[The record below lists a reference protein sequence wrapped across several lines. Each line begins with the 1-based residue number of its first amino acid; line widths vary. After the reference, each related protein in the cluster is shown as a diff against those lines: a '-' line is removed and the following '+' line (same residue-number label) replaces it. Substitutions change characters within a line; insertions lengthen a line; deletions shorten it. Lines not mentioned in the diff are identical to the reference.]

1 MTPLQEW
8 LKPPKSL
15 LLILF
20 LLTLV
25 SVAALAWSGYRLL
38 EQDRLVQTQMQR
50 DALEQEADRVVATLR
65 GSLAEMGDRLSVWLA
80 SPPSAGTPKDG
91 ALLIVRGS
99 SLTAYPPERML
110 YYPMPS
116 SDPEAP
122 PETFAEAEAV
132 EFQDGQLTKAA
143 AAYRTLSESKNAAVR
158 AGALLRL
165 ARVMRKSNHE
175 DEARAAYSRLA
186 AIGGVRVA
194 GVPADLVARHEL
206 GDPKLRDDLLSG
218 RWHLTRG
225 QFEFYFGDAAPED
238 RRLLADAA
246 AVVWSPGSSVGQ
258 KTVWIGR
265 HAFLAMWR
273 TLGNTRGVLIQPPQL
288 PAAGRAFV
296 EAVDNEG
303 HEVAGSRDRSGRA
316 VIRTAADSQLPWTLY
331 VTAPPPPPLSGMP
344 DNQRFLLLGMG
355 VMALFLIAGTYFTAR
370 AIRGEIEISRMQSDF
385 VSAVSHEFRSPLTS
399 IRQLSEILALGRAPT
414 EERRQLYYE
423 TLVRETS
430 RLQRLVEALL
440 NFGRME
446 AGKRPYHF
454 EELDASTLIERVAAE
469 FRHHADETGRRIEL
483 AGPDCP
489 CPVEADPEA
498 LAVAL
503 RNLIDNALKYSP
515 NEPAVWV
522 QWAVDNGQV
531 AIRVRDRGMG
541 ITDKERKAIFRKFVR
556 GSAAESGNVRGSG
569 VGLAMVLHII
579 DAHGGDIQV
588 ESSPGSG
595 STFTVL
601 LPALEEKACTASS

>member
-25 SVAALAWSGYRLL
+25 SVTALAWSGWKLL
-38 EQDRLVQTQMQR
+38 EQDRLAPAQARQE
-50 DALEQEADRVVATLR
+50 ALEQEADRTVDKLR
-65 GSLAEMGDRLSVWLA
+65 GALAEKGDRLSAWLA
-80 SPPSAGTPKDG
+80 SVPAGTPQDG
-91 ALLIVRGS
+91 ALLIVRGN
-99 SLTAYPPERML
+99 SLVAYPSGRML

-116 SDPEAP
+116 SDPEMP
-122 PETFAEAEAV
+122 TEPFTDAEAL
-132 EFQDGQLTKAA
+132 EFQDGQLAKAA
-143 AAYRTLSESKNAAVR
+143 AAYRVLAESRDAPVR

-165 ARVMRKSNHE
+165 GRVLRKAGHE
-175 DEARAAYSRLA
+175 EEARTAYMRLA
-186 AIGGVRVA
+186 AMGGVRVA

-206 GDPKLRDDLLSG
+206 GDRSLSTDLLNG

-225 QFEFYFGDAAPED
+225 QFEFYFGGAVPED

-246 AVVWSPGSSVGQ
+246 AVVWSPGSPLGQ

-265 HAFLAMWR
+265 HPFLAMWR
-273 TLGNTRGVLIQPPQL
+273 TMGTTRGVLIQPPQL
-288 PAAGRAFV
+288 PATGRMFC
-296 EAVDNEG
+296 EAVDSEG
-303 HEVAGSRDRSGRA
+303 RVVAGRRDRSGRA

-331 VTAPPPPPLSGMP
+331 VTAPQPPPLSGMP
-344 DNQRFLLLGMG
+344 ANERFLLLGMG

-423 TLVRETS
+423 TLVQETS

-454 EELDASTLIERVAAE
+454 EEMDARALVERVAEE
-469 FRHHADETGRRIEL
+469 FRHHTEETGRRIEL

-522 QWAVDNGQV
+522 DWALENGHV
-531 AIRVRDRGMG
+531 VIRVRDHGMG
-541 ITDKERKAIFRKFVR
+541 ITAEERKAIFRKFVR
-556 GSAAESGNVRGSG
+556 GSAAASGNVRGSG

-579 DAHGGDIQV
+579 DAHHGDILLNS
-588 ESSPGSG
+588 EPGHG

-601 LPALEEKACTASS
+601 LPALEKACPASS

>member
-1 MTPLQEW
+1 
-8 LKPPKSL
+8 
-15 LLILF
+15 
-20 LLTLV
+20 
-25 SVAALAWSGYRLL
+25 
-38 EQDRLVQTQMQR
+38 
-50 DALEQEADRVVATLR
+50 
-65 GSLAEMGDRLSVWLA
+65 
-80 SPPSAGTPKDG
+80 
-91 ALLIVRGS
+91 
-99 SLTAYPPERML
+99 ML

-122 PETFAEAEAV
+122 AETFAEAEAL
-132 EFQDGQLTKAA
+132 EFQDGQFAKAA
-143 AAYRTLSESKNAAVR
+143 AAYRIQAESKDGTVR

-165 ARVMRKSNHE
+165 GRVLRKAGHE
-175 DEARAAYSRLA
+175 DEARAAYTKLA
-186 AIGGVRVA
+186 AINGVCVA

-206 GDPKLRDDLLSG
+206 GDPSLRAELLKG

-225 QFEFYFGDAAPED
+225 QFEFYFGEPAPED

-246 AVVWSPGSSVGQ
+246 AVVWSPGSGLGQ
-258 KTVWIGR
+258 KTVWIEQ
-265 HAFLAMWR
+265 HPFLAMWR
-273 TLGNTRGVLIQPPQL
+273 TLGATRGVLIQPPQL
-288 PAAGRAFV
+288 PAAGRMFC
-296 EAVDNEG
+296 EAVDSEG
-303 HEVAGSRDRSGRA
+303 HVVAGSRDRSGRA

-331 VTAPPPPPLSGMP
+331 VTAPQPPPLSGVP
-344 DNQRFLLLGMG
+344 ANERFLLFGMG

-370 AIRGEIEISRMQSDF
+370 AIRGEIEVSRMQSDF

-454 EELDASTLIERVAAE
+454 EELDARALVERVAAE
-469 FRHHADETGRRIEL
+469 FQQHIDETGRKIEL
-483 AGPDCP
+483 AGPDCQL
-489 CPVEADPEA
+489 PVEADPEA

-515 NEPAVWV
+515 NEPSVWV
-522 QWAVDNGQV
+522 EWAIENGQV

-541 ITDKERKAIFRKFVR
+541 IKAEERKAIFRKFVR
-556 GSAAESGNVRGSG
+556 GSAAASGNVRGSG

-579 DAHGGDIQV
+579 DAHHGDILV
-588 ESSPGSG
+588 NSEPGSG
-595 STFTVL
+595 TTFTVL
-601 LPALEEKACTASS
+601 LPALEKACPASS

>member
-25 SVAALAWSGYRLL
+25 SVTALAWSGWKLL
-38 EQDRLVQTQMQR
+38 EQDRLVQAQTRQE
-50 DALEQEADRVVATLR
+50 ALEQEADRIAATLH
-65 GSLAEMGDRLSVWLA
+65 GSLAETGDRLSAWLA
-80 SPPSAGTPKDG
+80 SPPPAGTPKDG

-99 SLTAYPPERML
+99 SIVAYPPGRML
-110 YYPMPS
+110 YFPTTS

-122 PETFAEAEAV
+122 SEPFVEAETL
-132 EFQDGQLTKAA
+132 EFQDGQLAKAA
-143 AAYRTLSESKNAAVR
+143 AAYRTLTEARDASVR

-165 ARVMRKSNHE
+165 GRVLRKAGHE
-175 DEARAAYSRLA
+175 EEARAAYMRLA
-186 AIGGVRVA
+186 SMGGVRVA
-194 GVPADLVARHEL
+194 GVPADLAARHEL
-206 GDPKLRDDLLSG
+206 GDRSLATDLLNG
-218 RWHLTRG
+218 RWHLTQG
-225 QFEFYFGDAAPED
+225 QFEFYFGDAVPED

-246 AVVWSPGSSVGQ
+246 AVVWNPGSPLGQ

-265 HAFLAMWR
+265 RPFLAMWR
-273 TLGNTRGVLIQPPQL
+273 TLGSTRGVLIQPPQL
-288 PAAGRAFV
+288 PPAGRMFC
-296 EAVDNEG
+296 EAVDSEG
-303 HEVAGSRDRSGRA
+303 HVVAGSRDRSGRA

-331 VTAPPPPPLSGMP
+331 VTAPQPPPLSGVP
-344 DNQRFLLLGMG
+344 ANERFLLFGMG
-355 VMALFLIAGTYFTAR
+355 VMSLFLVAGTYFTAR

-399 IRQLSEILALGRAPT
+399 IRQLSEILALGRAAT

-446 AGKRPYHF
+446 AGKRLYHF
-454 EELDASTLIERVAAE
+454 EEMDAGSLVERVAAE
-469 FRHHADETGRRIEL
+469 FQPHIEETGRRIEL
-483 AGPDCP
+483 AGPDRA

-515 NEPAVWV
+515 KEPAVWV
-522 QWAVDNGQV
+522 EWALENGHV

-541 ITDKERKAIFRKFVR
+541 ITAEERKAIFRKFVR
-556 GSAAESGNVRGSG
+556 GSAAASGNVRGSG

-579 DAHGGDIQV
+579 DAHHGDILLNS
-588 ESSPGSG
+588 EPGNG

-601 LPALEEKACTASS
+601 LPAVEKACPASS